1 MGEVRDTNQKGY
13 VGELAVLKDLVSNY
27 PTYSVFQPV
36 IDSGVDFLVERRKK
50 EFLRIQVKTIT
61 DMKTDTSIE
70 VRLHKYR
77 KKDLIDIV
85 AVYYTE
91 KDMVCYVPYNNE
103 ASINLALKPSKN
115 NQAKNRRYFY
125 QFMEFPVE

>member
-1 MGEVRDTNQKGY
+1 MGEVKDTNQKGY

-27 PTYSVFQPV
+27 PTYSVYQPV

-115 NQAKNRRYFY
+115 NQAKHRRYFY

>member
-36 IDSGVDFLVERRKK
+36 IDSGVDFL
-50 EFLRIQVKTIT
+50 
-61 DMKTDTSIE
+61 
-70 VRLHKYR
+70 
-77 KKDLIDIV
+77 
-85 AVYYTE
+85 
-91 KDMVCYVPYNNE
+91 
-103 ASINLALKPSKN
+103 
-115 NQAKNRRYFY
+115 AKHRRYFY